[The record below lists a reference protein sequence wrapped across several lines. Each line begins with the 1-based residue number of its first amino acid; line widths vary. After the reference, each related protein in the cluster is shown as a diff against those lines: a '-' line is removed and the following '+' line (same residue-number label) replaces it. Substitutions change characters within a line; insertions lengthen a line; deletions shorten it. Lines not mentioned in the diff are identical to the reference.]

1 MMSNASEQLRYWLR
15 KAQPAPWGTF
25 ETPCKKH
32 GVKYELYAAD
42 YDVADFWSEGS
53 AEFCALARNLL
64 PEILAELDSLRA
76 ELAALKE
83 VARG

>member
-1 MMSNASEQLRYWLR
+1 MSNASEQLRYWLR
-15 KAQPAPWGTF
+15 KAQPAPWGTI
-25 ETPCKKH
+25 EVPCTKH
-32 GVKYELYAAD
+32 GSKFELYAAD

-76 ELAALKE
+76 ELASLKE